1 MGDQHSIIPST
12 ELRAQWRKEAPQCRD
27 SGISR
32 EDFLIDRTA
41 RWSADQERDA
51 IEHWLITGSHGVFL
65 ACATPNLIAD
75 LRAARRS
82 QLPPETVEIDG
93 HTYRLVE

>member
-1 MGDQHSIIPST
+1 MGGQHSIIPPT

-32 EDFLIDRTA
+32 EDFLIDLTA
-41 RWSADQERDA
+41 QWSADQERDA
-51 IEHWLITGSHGVFL
+51 IEHWLITGPYGASI
-65 ACATPNLIAD
+65 ACTAQNLIAD
-75 LRAARRS
+75 LRAARRP